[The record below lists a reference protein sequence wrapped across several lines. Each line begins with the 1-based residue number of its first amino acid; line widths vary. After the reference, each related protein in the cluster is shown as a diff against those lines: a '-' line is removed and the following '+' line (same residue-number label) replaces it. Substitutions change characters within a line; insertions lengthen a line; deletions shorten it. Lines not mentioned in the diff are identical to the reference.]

1 MFKDNALKPYYEE
14 ALALERE
21 SEFKVRAYDI
31 LKYLDDEIKDKN
43 EQEEI
48 ERAIYHVYHLRDVD
62 VREWGKKLTLFK
74 DGYQKA
80 KKSLVA

>member
-1 MFKDNALKPYYEE
+1 MFKDNVLKPYYEE

-31 LKYLDDEIKDKN
+31 LKYLDNKIKDKN

-48 ERAIYHVYHLRDVD
+48 ERAIYYVYHLRDID
-62 VREWGKKLTLFK
+62 VREWGKKLFQFK
-74 DGYQKA
+74 NGYHKA
-80 KKSLVA
+80 KKSLIA